1 MDRQWWR
8 VYHAEAAQVFEGD
21 MISPVPVEHAGVQ
34 KVKFRPCR
42 NSGEGA
48 IALASYLGARSIV
61 MLGYDCQHTGGRAH
75 WHPDHPG
82 LGNAKGCEKWPQQF
96 RKLAQFLG
104 PDIRVVNASR
114 VTALD
119 VWPRIS
125 LEEALGVGDRSA
137 GRQGSAAR
145 CA

>member
-8 VYHAEAAQVFEGD
+8 VYYEEAARVF
-21 MISPVPVEHAGVQ
+21 AGEMVAPIAAAHDRV
-34 KVKFRPCR
+34 KHVKFRACR

-48 IALASYLGARSIV
+48 IALAANWGARSII

-82 LGNAKGCEKWPQQF
+82 LGNAKGAEKWPEQF
-96 RKLAQFLG
+96 RKLAIFLG
-104 PDIRVVNASR
+104 PSIRVVNASR
-114 VTALD
+114 ATALK

-125 LEEALGVGDRSA
+125 LEEALGERDRFA
-137 GRQGSAAR
+137 GSQGAAAR